1 MFYNSKLNMSLEIS
15 IYFFLIISLVAFL
28 YSSVGHGGASGY
40 IALMTL
46 FSLPITYIKPI
57 ALVLNIFV
65 AGVSFF
71 FYQKKLF
78 FKWELFFPFAISSIP
93 ASFIGGYISIDS
105 YIYKIILGLFL
116 LIAVLRIL
124 LIKIEENLSL
134 KKNNKK
140 LSFIIGFIIGFISG
154 LIGIGGGI
162 ILSPIIVLLKWGTLK
177 QTAAVSALFIFV
189 NSISGFMGY
198 LINGNILPS
207 EYLILIPIVL
217 FGGILGS
224 LYGSFFSS
232 NRILSYLLAF
242 VLIIASSK
250 LLFL

>member
-1 MFYNSKLNMSLEIS
+1 MK
-15 IYFFLIISLVAFL
+15 FLRK
-28 YSSVGHGGASGY
+28 
-40 IALMTL
+40 L
-46 FSLPITYIKPI
+46 FSKEWIWRLFLTLQISGIILLIWLELTTTWELSDILDSKQYRRGQFGHIEENLM
-57 ALVLNIFV
+57 AL
-65 AGVSFF
+65 G
-71 FYQKKLF
+71 Y
-78 FKWELFFPFAISSIP
+78 LFFPFAISSIP

-105 YIYKIILGLFL
+105 DIYKIILGLFL
-116 LIAVLRIL
+116 IIAVLRIL
-124 LIKIEENLSL
+124 LIKTEENLSL
-134 KKNNKK
+134 RKNNKK
-140 LSFIIGFIIGFISG
+140 LSFIIGFIIGFVSG

-207 EYLILIPIVL
+207 KYLILIPIVL

>member
-46 FSLPITYIKPI
+46 FSLPIIYIKPI

-78 FKWELFFPFAISSIP
+78 FKWELFYPFAISSIP

-105 YIYKIILGLFL
+105 DIYKIILGLFL
-116 LIAVLRIL
+116 IIAVLRIL
-124 LIKIEENLSL
+124 LIKTEENLSL
-134 KKNNKK
+134 KKK
-140 LSFIIGFIIGFISG
+140 
-154 LIGIGGGI
+154 
-162 ILSPIIVLLKWGTLK
+162 
-177 QTAAVSALFIFV
+177 
-189 NSISGFMGY
+189 
-198 LINGNILPS
+198 
-207 EYLILIPIVL
+207 
-217 FGGILGS
+217 
-224 LYGSFFSS
+224 
-232 NRILSYLLAF
+232 
-242 VLIIASSK
+242 
-250 LLFL
+250 